1 MTFHHSV
8 ETSLFAF
15 AFAVNLST
23 TVKLTNTG
31 AHRWCVCGTPVSKD
45 LGPDAISH
53 EKQGGSACLTVTAQ
67 RRHCQCMVIS
77 GLISQ
82 TYLLSD

>member
-8 ETSLFAF
+8 ETSLLAF
-15 AFAVNLST
+15 AFAVSLST

-31 AHRWCVCGTPVSKD
+31 AHRLCVCGTPVSKD

-53 EKQGGSACLTVTAQ
+53 EKQGGTA
-67 RRHCQCMVIS
+67 
-77 GLISQ
+77 L
-82 TYLLSD
+82 